1 MSFTSPNGLD
11 LSTKGLGPLGAVLA
25 STIHHSD
32 QDGDHHAFAP
42 KGPFLFFLHCHYHSA
57 PYAVMLG
64 CQTDEPPA
72 THHSGFRNYSW
83 VFVLT
88 IIGTELALILTRP
101 CLPAICFKAGSL
113 SLFWTHDHP
122 AAFIPPPPRSSAPA
136 LPTCHACLN
145 LSSRRPAF
153 PFASR
158 RCCLLLVLL
167 TLCLNG
173 TPHFTTVR

>member
-1 MSFTSPNGLD
+1 
-11 LSTKGLGPLGAVLA
+11 
-25 STIHHSD
+25 
-32 QDGDHHAFAP
+32 
-42 KGPFLFFLHCHYHSA
+42 
-57 PYAVMLG
+57 
-64 CQTDEPPA
+64 
-72 THHSGFRNYSW
+72 W

-122 AAFIPPPPRSSAPA
+122 AAFIPPPFICPCSAD
-136 LPTCHACLN
+136 LN